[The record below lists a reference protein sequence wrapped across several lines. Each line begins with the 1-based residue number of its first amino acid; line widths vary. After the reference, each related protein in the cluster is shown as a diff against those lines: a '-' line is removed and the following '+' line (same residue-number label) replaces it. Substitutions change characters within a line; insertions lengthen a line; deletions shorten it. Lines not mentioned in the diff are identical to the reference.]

1 MMTSQSIQWKAG
13 DSRTITHTFTLQQLK
28 DFAKLTGDTNPLHV
42 DMDFANRS
50 AAGGQVVHGM
60 LAASFVST
68 LIGVHIPGRGALWN
82 SFQIHWRKMIRVGD
96 TLQFTARVLAVQVAT
111 RTLDLQVMGVSA
123 GSGEVY
129 LEGTARV
136 MMIMQ
141 DERSNVLSD
150 LAGKRVLVT
159 GASGEVGGAICR
171 RLSEAGCRIVIW
183 GRDSDRLHRLAQSLK
198 GQAVSFHS
206 LDLLDDRQIE
216 AGLLRLV
223 ENEPVDIFVHAAAAP
238 LRLSG
243 LEDPLNHE
251 YLRAHLQIEVTS
263 FHLIVQK
270 LAGGMPAGGS
280 IVAVLTQAILD
291 APPQKMSAYIAAK
304 MGTWGLV
311 RAMAAEL
318 GPRGIRCNAVSP
330 GLMETPYVK
339 DMPVRVK
346 QVEAASN
353 PLRRLCSVEDV
364 ANAVH
369 FLASPQAAYIN
380 GVNLPVSGGARM
392 P

>member
-1 MMTSQSIQWKAG
+1 MRSQSIQWKVG
-13 DSRTITHTFTLQQLK
+13 DSRTITHTFTLQELEA
-28 DFAKLTGDTNPLHV
+28 FAQLTGDTNPLHV
-42 DMDFANRS
+42 DMKFANRS
-50 AAGGQVVHGM
+50 AVGGQVVHGM

-68 LIGVHIPGRGALWN
+68 LIGVHIPGPGALWN

-96 TLQFTARVLAVQVAT
+96 TLHFTARVAAVQVAT
-111 RTLDLQVMGVSA
+111 GTLDLQIAGVSA
-123 GSGEVY
+123 ESGEVY

-136 MMIMQ
+136 MMIM
-141 DERSNVLSD
+141 DDDRKKEPSPLT
-150 LAGKRVLVT
+150 GKRVLVT

-171 RLSEAGCRIVIW
+171 KLAEAGCRLVMW
-183 GRDSDRLHRLAQSLK
+183 GRNSDHLHQLAQSLK
-198 GQAVSFHS
+198 EQAVVFHS

-216 AGLLRLV
+216 AGLSKLA
-223 ENEPVDIFVHAAAAP
+223 EEEAVDSFVHAAAAP
-238 LRLSG
+238 LRLAG

-251 YLRAHLQIEVTS
+251 YLRAHWQIEVAP
-263 FHLIVQK
+263 FERIVQR
-270 LAGGMPAGGS
+270 LAVRMSGGGS
-280 IVAVLTQAILD
+280 IIAVLTQAILD
-291 APPQKMSAYIAAK
+291 VPPQRMSAYIAAK

-318 GPRGIRCNAVSP
+318 GPKGIRCNAVSP
-330 GLMETPYVK
+330 GLIETPYVK

-369 FLASPQAAYIN
+369 FLAGPQAAYIN
-380 GVNLPVSGGARM
+380 GVNLTVSGGARM